1 MMPIGVVSSAPR
13 VWRSG
18 IEGDPRKD
26 ATKEGRP
33 LYRAS
38 SPIVNLIPCSS
49 GASRDVISAGSGW
62 WWCSPVSPS

>member
-33 LYRAS
+33 CTERRARS
-38 SPIVNLIPCSS
+38 STSS
-49 GASRDVISAGSGW
+49 LAP
-62 WWCSPVSPS
+62 PVRAVT